1 MNRTISNINQA
12 ITNIMGNDIS
22 LFGICQPVV
31 VVEQDGESKYP
42 ALVSIDGEA
51 QYVFMDDSF
60 LFGGYHKLINKS
72 FSKVAGQGR
81 KDVDIAIYEL
91 VFVFWGF
98 RDKLSLDE
106 LSLENKILPA
116 FPASIDL
123 LQTSYDKQSI
133 FNSEFKGFEYLLTP
147 DEILMSIR
155 YKVQER
161 YVRSCLEIN
170 V

>member
-91 VFVFWGF
+91 AFVFWGF
-98 RDKLSLDE
+98 RG
-106 LSLENKILPA
+106 KI
-116 FPASIDL
+116 S
-123 LQTSYDKQSI
+123 
-133 FNSEFKGFEYLLTP
+133 
-147 DEILMSIR
+147 
-155 YKVQER
+155 
-161 YVRSCLEIN
+161 
-170 V
+170 